1 MLRTLYFT
9 AALLALGSTATQAQ
23 VSSASKAFSFD
34 FGPIPTEMTDGTLYL
49 TNLAGETIEIY
60 DETLTRIK
68 TINAPGEP
76 YSVRYLDM
84 TSGYEYDN
92 GFFATQTVFNTDDAF
107 EYIRPSATV
116 TNGVD
121 IVSETGEVIQSVSAA
136 DSFVDVDIAKV
147 GKTFYLV
154 FVREEELLFHAINP
168 VSASIERVPS
178 RIKTRVRSSVVSRSE
193 QLTVETEESGA
204 PRTLVV
210 TSTAGETMLKQ
221 PIAAGQ
227 TSVQVD
233 ASRLSPGV
241 NIVNVSGD
249 RENATSCKVIVK

>member
-1 MLRTLYFT
+1 MLRKLYFT

-68 TINAPGEP
+68 T
-76 YSVRYLDM
+76 
-84 TSGYEYDN
+84 
-92 GFFATQTVFNTDDAF
+92 
-107 EYIRPSATV
+107 
-116 TNGVD
+116 
-121 IVSETGEVIQSVSAA
+121 
-136 DSFVDVDIAKV
+136 
-147 GKTFYLV
+147 
-154 FVREEELLFHAINP
+154 
-168 VSASIERVPS
+168 
-178 RIKTRVRSSVVSRSE
+178 RVRSSVVSRSE
-193 QLTVETEESGA
+193 QFTVETEESSA